1 MNQVIIYGSHYG
13 NTYRYAK
20 QLSERTNITA
30 VSYKEAPDLSGMH
43 TIIYMGGLYAGGVL
57 GLAKTLRGFS
67 IQNGQKLLLV
77 TVGLADPNE
86 SENQDNIRTSLQK
99 QLSSELLGQAK
110 IFHLRGGID
119 YQKLSFGHRMMMK
132 MLYQSLHKTPPEKQ
146 TAENRAFIETYG
158 KQVDFTDFSALKPI
172 IQEIQ
177 RGTI

>member
-132 MLYQSLHKTPPEKQ
+132 MLVHMLRKKAPSERTRDDQGLLDS
-146 TAENRAFIETYG
+146 YG
-158 KQVDFTDFSALKPI
+158 KAEDFSDPASVAPLVAYVKSL
-172 IQEIQ
+172 
-177 RGTI
+177 R